1 MQNLPSSIGG
11 TAWRNLFS
19 RRRRARGLK
28 ISQIRWPGRRRRAG
42 GGAGGGSGERGGS
55 GVEELPKWTV
65 HPDAPFLYGQ
75 TAGPDY
81 PAQNWT
87 GLSVPRIIR
96 PKSGPDNPAWNSF
109 AQEICGRKTGL
120 VCMERMF
127 RDEMGLG

>member
-1 MQNLPSSIGG
+1 LEELVPEEKESTRLEDQPDPAAGEAPASK
-11 TAWRNLFS
+11 RRS
-19 RRRRARGLK
+19 RRW
-28 ISQIRWPGRRRRAG
+28 RWREG
-42 GGAGGGSGERGGS
+42 GV
-55 GVEELPKWTV
+55 GVEELPKWAV

-81 PAQNWT
+81 PAQTWT
-87 GLSVPRIIR
+87 GYSGPQIIW

-109 AQEICGRKTGL
+109 TQEICGRKIGL